1 MTDITFENKHPRGEA
16 GKFAAK
22 EGEAANVTLTAP
34 EHEPVH
40 ARVIHQV
47 WQGDYAVETGQVSD
61 FDVRPVLDS
70 MTLEEIES
78 TTSYGGLYEFHE
90 TAVSVGRATEPDG
103 PSYVEI
109 PRLDEYIEWREE
121 NGLTDEIA
129 PLTRSEQHIDD
140 ELKSIISDT
149 RNGLSVSVA
158 LQAGES
164 EGFRKVIGTGLE
176 EALEKYKNLDPDVQ
190 ERMREGDKAHF
201 KRIHDFLE
209 GYSVKLPSGATTYRP
224 ESQDKALAVVAAI
237 ADYQFN
243 RPDERPAEQ

>member
-1 MTDITFENKHPRGEA
+1 MTNIDFETKHPRQDG

-22 EGEAANVTLTAP
+22 EGEAAAVTLTAP

-40 ARVIHQV
+40 ARVIHQR
-47 WQGDYAVETGQVSD
+47 WQGDYAVETGEVSD

-90 TAVSVGRATEPDG
+90 SAVSVGRAVEPDG

-109 PRLDEYIEWREE
+109 PGLDEYVEWREE
-121 NGLTDEIA
+121 NGLTEEIA
-129 PLTRSEQHIDD
+129 PLTKSEQRIDD
-140 ELKSIISDT
+140 DVKQLLADS
-149 RNGLSVSVA
+149 RNSLSVSVT
-158 LQAGES
+158 LQAAES
-164 EGFRKVIGTGLE
+164 EGFRKVIGTGLK

-190 ERMREGDKAHF
+190 ERMRAGDKAHF
-201 KRIHDFLE
+201 KRIEWFLDQQGVE
-209 GYSVKLPSGATTYRP
+209 LPSGATTYRP
-224 ESQDKALAVVAAI
+224 ESQDKALTLVAHI

-243 RPDERPAEQ
+243 RPDDRPDE